1 MLGQGLLEKTIHN
14 LTWVTTPGFVQW
26 KTWGCKTRL
35 ITEDEASF
43 RCFSYQKGHRFGH
56 PIIKQNKNVEFY
68 PILSCIAPIRKK
80 FIGSS
85 HHGSMEMNPTG
96 IHEDASLTH
105 GLIQWVKD
113 PALPWAVVWVTDS
126 AWIPSCCGC
135 GVSQQCNSDLTSG
148 LGTSI
153 WRECGPKKQKIKM
166 KINIFKNLKKGE
178 ERKGF
183 IKIFQCLEF
192 LLWHSGL
199 RIPLQEFPSWL
210 NGNESNWYPWGCR
223 FDPWPCSIG

>member
-1 MLGQGLLEKTIHN
+1 MLGQGLLLEKTIHN

-113 PALPWAVVWVTDS
+113 PAL
-126 AWIPSCCGC
+126 
-135 GVSQQCNSDLTSG
+135 
-148 LGTSI
+148 I

-210 NGNESNWYPWGCR
+210 NGNESN
-223 FDPWPCSIG
+223 